1 MARKLRGLSGSCGQ
15 ALVETALMLPFL
27 LFLILNAVNF
37 AYFFLMAVNITG
49 ASRTSGIYSVMGN
62 ATPASAPLPS
72 SGPPTTACPAS
83 TVTTS
88 VSDLA
93 FQDLCGSVYSPST
106 SNTGVQVCSSSVGVL
121 NPGSTTM
128 QTQCTQYG
136 VGSFPSAEPDPEQN
150 AANTAPAFLLN
161 RVDVAYQFSPPIP
174 LSPFNI
180 IALATPVCTS
190 SGGNVTCTFYRH
202 IVMREMQ

>member
-1 MARKLRGLSGSCGQ
+1 MKKLKGLTGCSGQ
-15 ALVETALMLPFL
+15 ALVETALILPFL
-27 LFLILNAVNF
+27 LFLVLNAVNF
-37 AYFFLMAVNITG
+37 AYFFLMAVNITA

-62 ATPASAPLPS
+62 ATPASAALPAA
-72 SGPPTTACPAS
+72 GPPTTACPAT
-83 TVTTS
+83 TVTTT

-121 NPGSTTM
+121 NPGTTTM
-128 QTQCTQYG
+128 QSQCTTYG
-136 VGSFPSAEPDPEQN
+136 VGSFPSAEADPERN

-180 IALATPVCTS
+180 VALATPVCTS
-190 SGGNVTCTFYRH
+190 SGGTVTCTFYRH

>member
-1 MARKLRGLSGSCGQ
+1 MRKRRALSGSSGQ
-15 ALVETALMLPFL
+15 ALVETALILPFL

-37 AYFFLMAVNITG
+37 AYFFLMAVNLTG

-62 ATPASAPLPS
+62 ATPVS
-72 SGPPTTACPAS
+72 SPIQKAGPPSTACPAS
-83 TVTTS
+83 GATTT

-93 FQDLCGSVYSPST
+93 LQDLCGAVYSPST
-106 SNTGVQVCSSSVGVL
+106 TNTGIQVCSSSVGVL
-121 NPGSTTM
+121 NPGSATM
-128 QTQCTQYG
+128 QTQCTSYG
-136 VGSFPSAEPDPEQN
+136 VGSFSSAEPDPELN
-150 AANTAPAFLLN
+150 ASSTAPAFLLN

-190 SGGNVTCTFYRH
+190 TGGNVTCTFYRH

>member
-1 MARKLRGLSGSCGQ
+1 MRKRKALRGVSGQ
-15 ALVETALMLPFL
+15 ALIETALILPFL

-62 ATPASAPLPS
+62 ATPS
-72 SGPPTTACPAS
+72 SIPIPKAGPPTTACPAS
-83 TVTTS
+83 TVTTT

-93 FQDLCGSVYSPST
+93 FQDLCGAVYSPST
-106 SNTGVQVCSSSVGVL
+106 SNTGVQVCSSSVGIL

-128 QTQCTQYG
+128 QTQCTSYG
-136 VGSFPSAEPDPEQN
+136 VGDFPSAEPDPELN
-150 AANTAPAFLLN
+150 ASSTAPAFLLN
-161 RVDVAYQFSPPIP
+161 RVDVAYTFSPPIP

-180 IALATPVCTS
+180 VALASPVCTS
-190 SGGNVTCTFYRH
+190 SGGTVTCTFYRH
-202 IVMREMQ
+202 VVMREMQ